1 MIEITGKY
9 CKDVKIFTE
18 NIEEDALALI
28 YQLADSP
35 MFKGAKVRI
44 MPDVHLGVGI
54 VIGFTCPIPK
64 ENAHVNPNFIGVDIG
79 CGIESIFFDKP
90 LEPKKY
96 AQFERKIKREIP
108 TGFNINK
115 LRQFEMKEFI
125 KFVNTEIQKAYQT
138 SGGAIDFVEFNTESD
153 FENWCKGFGM
163 EFGTFIKSIGTIG
176 GGNHFLEYDV
186 NDDAKKW
193 AFTVHTGSRNLG
205 KMVCQ
210 KWSHAAKPI
219 SVDKDAMENEVREFV
234 ANFKGD
240 TKEIP
245 EHLKKIREKYR
256 TPGSEGYL
264 EGELLKDYLTDMVI
278 AQAYA
283 KFNRM
288 IILRKA
294 AEVMH
299 KINGAKVIDQVSSI
313 HNYLDFGDMTIRKGS
328 IRAYKDERMI
338 IPFNM
343 KDGVAIC
350 EGKSNDDW
358 NCSAPHGAGRL
369 MSRAAAKKKIDF
381 NAFQKQMND
390 AGVYSTSVCQNT
402 LDEAPDAYKPMSE
415 IVELIKDTCDILF
428 FMQPKINI
436 KATDGEVKYPKKK
449 KEDKQ

>member
-1 MIEITGKY
+1 MIEIKGKY
-9 CKDVKIFTE
+9 CKDIKIFTD
-18 NIEEDALALI
+18 NIEQEALSMLYEI
-28 YQLADSP
+28 SDSK
-35 MFKGAKVRI
+35 MFEGTKIRI
-44 MPDVHLGVGI
+44 MPDVHLGKGI
-54 VIGFTCPIPK
+54 VIGFTCPLKK
-64 ENAHVNPNFIGVDIG
+64 ENIFVCPTHIGVDVG
-79 CGIESIFFDKP
+79 CGVEAIFFDKP

-96 AQFERKIKREIP
+96 AQFERKIKKEIP
-108 TGFNINK
+108 MGFNINK
-115 LRQFEMKEFI
+115 ERQFEFKELIRF
-125 KFVNTEIQKAYQT
+125 FNNEIQKAYQT
-138 SGGAIDFVEFNTESD
+138 SGGLINFTEFTSEDDVEK
-153 FENWCKGFGM
+153 WCKGFGM
-163 EFGTFIKSIGTIG
+163 DFGTFIKSIGSG
-176 GGNHFLEYDV
+176 GSGNHYLEYDV

-245 EHLKKIREKYR
+245 EHLKKIREKHR

-264 EGELLKDYLTDMVI
+264 EGELLKGYLTDMVI

-436 KATDGEVKYPKKK
+436 KATDGEFKYSKK
-449 KEDKQ
+449 